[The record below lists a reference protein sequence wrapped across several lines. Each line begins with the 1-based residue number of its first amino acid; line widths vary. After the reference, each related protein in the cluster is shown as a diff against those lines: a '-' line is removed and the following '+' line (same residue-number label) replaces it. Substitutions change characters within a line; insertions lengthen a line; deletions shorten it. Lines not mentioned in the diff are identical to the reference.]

1 VTGIN
6 FEAEGLLEGV
16 QGGARKARRQLLEEL
31 ADEGVPLDELRKAVE
46 EDRLMLLPV
55 ERALSGENEG
65 YTQEEVAAETGVE
78 VEFLQRQLQALGL
91 APPDPRER
99 VLSEVDL
106 EAARRL
112 KQFLDAGL
120 DEEGVLET
128 ARVIGMTMSQLA
140 QASRDLI
147 GKSLLEPGDNERE
160 LAMRYAAA
168 ARGTTPLLM
177 RSLEYVFRRHL
188 LESLRQAW
196 ISETERSAG
205 QLAGSQEVAVGF
217 ADLVGFTSLGEILE
231 VGEVGELSSR
241 LTKLASEV
249 AKPPVRLVKLI
260 GDAAMLVSTDAA
272 PLLDGVLDLVELAEK
287 DERLPSLKAGVAH
300 GDALAHGGDWYG
312 RPVNLAARITAV
324 ARPGSVLAAN
334 EVADQVDAERY
345 QWSRAG
351 LKSFKGI
358 SGSVGVMRVRR
369 AEAGD
374 PE

>member
-1 VTGIN
+1 
-6 FEAEGLLEGV
+6 
-16 QGGARKARRQLLEEL
+16 
-31 ADEGVPLDELRKAVE
+31 
-46 EDRLMLLPV
+46 
-55 ERALSGENEG
+55 
-65 YTQEEVAAETGVE
+65 
-78 VEFLQRQLQALGL
+78 
-91 APPDPRER
+91 
-99 VLSEVDL
+99 
-106 EAARRL
+106 
-112 KQFLDAGL
+112 
-120 DEEGVLET
+120 
-128 ARVIGMTMSQLA
+128 MTMSQLA
-140 QASRDLI
+140 EASRDLI
-147 GKSLLEPGDNERE
+147 GEAFLQAGADERE

-168 ARGTTPLLM
+168 ARATTPLLM
-177 RSLEYVFRRHL
+177 RSVEFVFRQHL
-188 LESLRQAW
+188 LESIRRAV
-196 ISETERSAG
+196 ISSAELAEG
-205 QLAGSQEVAVGF
+205 QLGSQDVGVAF
-217 ADLVGFTSLGEILE
+217 ADLVGFTSLVERLEI
-231 VGEVGELSSR
+231 GEVGELSGR
-241 LTKLASEV
+241 LTELATS
-249 AKPPVRLVKLI
+249 AAQPPVRLVKLI